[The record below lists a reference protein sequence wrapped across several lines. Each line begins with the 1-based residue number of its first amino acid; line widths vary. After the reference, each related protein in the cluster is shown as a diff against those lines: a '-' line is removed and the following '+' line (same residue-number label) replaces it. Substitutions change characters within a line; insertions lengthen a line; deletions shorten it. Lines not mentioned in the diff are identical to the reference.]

1 MWLDNTNGGEF
12 DLPIG
17 ALVKLADSGQ
27 IQVIDDEGKVLC
39 INYPGKI
46 FVRFI
51 VDYFFSSYDQKFR

>member
-39 INYPGKI
+39 INFSGKNLLGVYCGLI
-46 FVRFI
+46 FQQ
-51 VDYFFSSYDQKFR
+51 S

>member
-39 INYPGKI
+39 INCPGKNLLG
-46 FVRFI
+46 VYRGL
-51 VDYFFSSYDQKFR
+51 FFQQL

>member
-12 DLPIG
+12 DLAIG

-27 IQVIDDEGKVLC
+27 IQVIDDEGKVLF

-51 VDYFFSSYDQKFR
+51 VDYFFNSYDQKFR

>member
-39 INYPGKI
+39 INYPGKNLLG
-46 FVRFI
+46 V
-51 VDYFFSSYDQKFR
+51 YCGLFFQ